1 MKIARMTCKALHD
14 AAHPGKEAVM
24 TKYLKHMAVL
34 ATLLAIPA
42 SVALAQEG
50 PPWRWRHAPHGYGYF
65 SGVEVS
71 RAKVDAA
78 VKEVLSKATKGKTWS
93 TPARVKHTP
102 ILVDN
107 QVIGQLWE
115 DADLTTL
122 IIGAFWAG
130 PWGVNVE
137 LVKDG
142 KVVGTVWVTLPPV
155 G

>member
-1 MKIARMTCKALHD
+1 MTEKLKRVAL
-14 AAHPGKEAVM
+14 
-24 TKYLKHMAVL
+24 L
-34 ATLLAIPA
+34 ATLLAGTASPA
-42 SVALAQEG
+42 LTQAG
-50 PPWRWRHAPHGYGYF
+50 PQWGWRHAPHGYGYF
-65 SGVEVS
+65 SGVEVD
-71 RAKVDAA
+71 RGKVDAA
-78 VKEVLSKATKGKTWS
+78 VKQALSKAIKGKTWS
-93 TPARVKHTP
+93 TPAGVKHTP

-107 QVIGQLWE
+107 QIIGQLWE

-142 KVVGTVWVTLPPV
+142 KVVGMVWVKARPA